1 MIRTSSPRSTPRVR
15 IALAA
20 GLASTMALTACATS
34 QAAAPA
40 ASDGSP
46 VAGGTLTY
54 LEHQAYTSLYPPA
67 AGFYPNGAL
76 VNNLTARLLHQDP
89 ETLELEPWIATAL
102 PEVNADATEY
112 TFDLRTD
119 VTYSDGTPLTPEN
132 VVANLDL
139 FGTGDQDR
147 ALIVSEAINNYE
159 RGEVVDDDTVR
170 FHFSAPA
177 PGFAQAVSTINSGL
191 LADATLERDS
201 EGFGPGNAAEI
212 IGAGPFTVASE
223 EVGTSIRLA
232 AREDY
237 AWAPPS
243 AENQGRPYVDA
254 VDIVIAPEDS
264 VRIGSLAAGQAHIAR
279 QVEPQHEEQVTA
291 AGLSLHSAQ
300 TNGVNNGLSFRFDHP
315 LLQDIRVRQALIAG
329 IDREEVVSSIFSD
342 AYPLATSSLSSTALG
357 YSEQAGAYVHDP
369 ERAAQLLD
377 EAGWTVGADGIRVRE
392 GQRLHLV
399 VNEALP
405 QPRSRDVIT
414 LVAQQ
419 LREIGVELELFQ
431 GDQAAQ
437 TAASSDIDQV
447 QIYHSMVG
455 RADFDVIKSQFSVDN
470 RNTLRNVDEAEQ
482 PIDAELEALLQQ
494 VASEPDT
501 EARAAASAAVQAH
514 LTAQAYVLPFFEEPQ
529 VYGVQPQVQG
539 FETESVGRPS
549 LAGVWLQG

>member
-1 MIRTSSPRSTPRVR
+1 MNRTTHRHRA
-15 IALAA
+15 ALALA
-20 GLASTMALTACATS
+20 LASAIALTACSAS
-34 QAAAPA
+34 EASAPQPG
-40 ASDGSP
+40 SDGP
-46 VAGGTLTY
+46 TAGGTLTY
-54 LEHQAYTSLYPPA
+54 LEHQAYTSLYPPS

-89 ETLELEPWIATAL
+89 ETLELEPWLATAL
-102 PEVNADATEY
+102 PEVNEDATEY

-119 VTYSDGTPLTPEN
+119 VTYSDGTPLTAEN

-139 FGTGDQDR
+139 FGQGDTDR

-191 LADATLERDS
+191 LADASLELDS
-201 EGFGPGNAAEI
+201 EGFGPGNAQRI

-223 EVGTSIRLA
+223 QLGTSIRLA

-237 AWAPPS
+237 DWAPPS
-243 AENQGRPYVDA
+243 AAHQGRPLVDA
-254 VDIVIAPEDS
+254 VDVVIAPEDS
-264 VRIGSLAAGQAHIAR
+264 VRIGSLTSGQAHIAR
-279 QVEPQHEEQVTA
+279 QVEPQHEAQVTA
-291 AGLSLHSAQ
+291 AGLEVVAAQ
-300 TNGVNNGLSFRFDHP
+300 TNGVNNGLSLRFDHP
-315 LLQDIRVRQALIAG
+315 LLSDIRVRQAIIAG
-329 IDREEVVSSIFSD
+329 IDRQEVVDSIFS
-342 AYPLATSSLSSTALG
+342 AEYPLATSSLSRTALG
-357 YSEQAGAYVHDP
+357 YEEQADAYAVDR
-369 ERAAQLLD
+369 ERANALLD
-377 EAGWTVGADGIRVRE
+377 EAGWTLGSDGIRTRDGE
-392 GQRLHLV
+392 RLHLV

-414 LVAQQ
+414 LISQQ

-437 TAASSDIDQV
+437 TAASSDIEQI

-455 RADFDVIKSQFSVDN
+455 RADFDVIKSQYSIDN
-470 RNTLRNVDEAEQ
+470 RNTLANRDADGE

-494 VASEPDT
+494 VASEPT
-501 EARAAASAAVQAH
+501 AEGRVTASAAVQAH
-514 LTAQAYVLPFFEEPQ
+514 LTEQAYVLPLFEEPQ
-529 VYGVQPQVQG
+529 VYGLQPVVHG

-549 LAGVWLQG
+549 FAGVWLED

>member
-46 VAGGTLTY
+46 VEGGTLTY

>member
-1 MIRTSSPRSTPRVR
+1 MNRSPHPRRTA
-15 IALAA
+15 IAGAA
-20 GLASTMALTACATS
+20 IVALALTACSASEATS
-34 QAAAPA
+34 PQAGG
-40 ASDGSP
+40 DGP

-54 LEHQAYTSLYPPA
+54 LEHQAYTSLYPPS

-102 PEVNADATEY
+102 PEVSADATEY

-119 VTYSDGTPLTPEN
+119 VTYSDGTPLTAEN
-132 VVANLDL
+132 VVANIDL
-139 FGTGDQDR
+139 FGLGDQDR

-159 RGEVVDDDTVR
+159 RGEVVDEDTVR
-170 FHFSAPA
+170 FHFSAPS
-177 PGFAQAVSTINSGL
+177 PGFGQAVSTINSGL
-191 LADATLERDS
+191 LADASLELDS
-201 EGFGPGNAAEI
+201 EGFGPGNATQV
-212 IGAGPFTVASE
+212 IGAGPFVVESE
-223 EVGTSIRLA
+223 ELGASIRLA
-232 AREDY
+232 ARDDY
-237 AWAPPS
+237 AWAPPRAS
-243 AENQGRPYVDA
+243 NQARAHLDT

-264 VRIGSLAAGQAHIAR
+264 VRIGSLTSGQAHIAR
-279 QVEPQHEEQVTA
+279 QVEPQHEEQVAA
-291 AGLSLHSAQ
+291 AGLEIVAAQ

-329 IDREEVVSSIFSD
+329 IDRQEVVSSIFSEG
-342 AYPLATSSLSSTALG
+342 YPLATSSLSQTALG
-357 YSEQAGAYVHDP
+357 YEEQSGAYEFDQ
-369 ERAAQLLD
+369 ERANALLD
-377 EAGWTVGADGIRVRE
+377 EAGWELGSDGIRVRD

-414 LVAQQ
+414 LVSQQ

-437 TAASSDIDQV
+437 TAAATDIDQI

-455 RADFDVIKSQFSVDN
+455 RADFDVIKSQYSIEN
-470 RNTLRNVDEAEQ
+470 RSTLLNADESGA

-514 LTAQAYVLPFFEEPQ
+514 LTEQAYVLPFFEEPQ
-529 VYGVQPQVQG
+529 VYGLQPVVHG

-549 LAGVWLQG
+549 FAGVWLEG